1 VKYVFLIVITA
12 SDIAKSIQG
21 EKRQCDVRKNYQQ
34 KKIILFSFS
43 FLYLLPVP
51 DLLPDAMGWGG
62 VAKCD
67 RQQQRALNLLIN
79 LQIISFYTIYYSTIL
94 Q

>member
-1 VKYVFLIVITA
+1 MTKKKYGVEVVPVT
-12 SDIAKSIQG
+12 
-21 EKRQCDVRKNYQQ
+21 
-34 KKIILFSFS
+34 KI
-43 FLYLLPVP
+43 LPVP
-51 DLLPDAMGWGG
+51 EVLTYAVGWGG

-79 LQIISFYTIYYSTIL
+79 LKIISFYTIYYSTIL

>member
-1 VKYVFLIVITA
+1 MLL
-12 SDIAKSIQG
+12 G
-21 EKRQCDVRKNYQQ
+21 
-34 KKIILFSFS
+34 FSFPD
-43 FLYLLPVP
+43 LPPVP

-62 VAKCD
+62 VANADITCD
-67 RQQQRALNLLIN
+67 RALNLLIN